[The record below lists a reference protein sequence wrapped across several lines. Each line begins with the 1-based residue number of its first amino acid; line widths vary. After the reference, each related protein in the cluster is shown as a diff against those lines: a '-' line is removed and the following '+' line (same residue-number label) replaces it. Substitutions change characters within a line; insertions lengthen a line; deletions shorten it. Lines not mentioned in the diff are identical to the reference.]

1 MTNTKTMTATKT
13 MTKKIQETCDVWD
26 TEYNSDN
33 LEHDN
38 LCALT
43 INSDTGQHL
52 QFLQC
57 LERAN
62 CQFHPVLGRTSQLKT
77 VESKPEWSGI
87 TVIIIWSMAIK
98 FYNVGLYI
106 ITLEVELNGSDQ
118 AGLTWR
124 QTHRL
129 WASSL
134 ELLTHLYKSRA
145 DEDGGGE
152 SPPVGWTYCTGTS
165 FWVKPLETTWFYFSW
180 RQDIAVCES

>member
-52 QFLQC
+52 QFLQ
-57 LERAN
+57 RAN
-62 CQFHPVLGRTSQLKT
+62 CQFHPVLGRSSELKT

-118 AGLTWR
+118 AGLTWS
-124 QTHRL
+124 QPIVFDRL
-129 WASSL
+129 LPSWTL
-134 ELLTHLYKSRA
+134 NTLLLKFRA
-145 DEDGGGE
+145 DEDGGGCYHI
-152 SPPVGWTYCTGTS
+152 SLLCWY
-165 FWVKPLETTWFYFSW
+165 
-180 RQDIAVCES
+180 D